1 VTTPDSPTG
10 LEPDPHISE
19 HAAAVGQT
27 EYSDDTLSNRVESL
41 RQTLAQLSPEVTKLQ
56 GQQKTVWSWLKGG
69 AGFIAFDVIVTVLG
83 VVMGFNLYSVEHQN
97 DTLINQIRDQQV
109 RLGVSIHETCNLYG
123 TFLNFYSDAAKA
135 RFVGGPA
142 QYDQLYLTLQ
152 TSADNLQCG
161 IKHVVPGT

>member
-1 VTTPDSPTG
+1 
-10 LEPDPHISE
+10 
-19 HAAAVGQT
+19 
-27 EYSDDTLSNRVESL
+27 
-41 RQTLAQLSPEVTKLQ
+41 
-56 GQQKTVWSWLKGG
+56 
-69 AGFIAFDVIVTVLG
+69 VTVLG

-97 DTLINQIRDQQV
+97 DALINQIRDQQV

-161 IKHVVPGT
+161 IRHVVPGT

>member
-1 VTTPDSPTG
+1 MTIPGQPVEP
-10 LEPDPHISE
+10 EPDPHISD
-19 HAAAVGQT
+19 HAAVVGQT
-27 EYSDDTLSNRVESL
+27 EYADDTLANRVEGL
-41 RQTLAQLSPEVTKLQ
+41 RQTLAQLSPEVTRLQ

-97 DTLINQIRDQQV
+97 DALINQLQAQQS
-109 RLGVSIHETCNLYG
+109 RLSTSIHETCNLYG
-123 TFLNFYSDAAKA
+123 TFLNFYSDAAKT

>member
-1 VTTPDSPTG
+1 MTIPEKPVELG
-10 LEPDPHISE
+10 PDPHISE

-97 DTLINQIRDQQV
+97 DALINQLQAQQA
-109 RLGVSIHETCNLYG
+109 RLNTSIHETCNLYG
-123 TFLNFYSDAAKA
+123 LFLNFYSDAART
-135 RFVGGPA
+135 RFPQGA
-142 QYDQLYLTLQ
+142 AAYDQGYVQLQ
-152 TSADNLQCG
+152 KSSDNLQCG